1 MKYLIYILIPA
12 MAFATTVKD
21 RNFDEMKQ
29 VADAVRFY
37 VLKHPEDRQLDSASL
52 SQRVTMPHAEG
63 VYLQFDK
70 RRVSDKGLI
79 SSTGTPYLIL
89 VSKSGVCIL
98 MADERGDYN
107 GTGAKHYFCSV
118 RLDVH

>member
-1 MKYLIYILIPA
+1 MKYLIYLLIPA
-12 MAFATTVKD
+12 IAFATTVKD

-52 SQRVTMPHAEG
+52 SRRITMPYAEG

-70 RRVSDKGLI
+70 RRLSDKGLL
-79 SSTGTPYLIL
+79 SPTGTPYLIL
-89 VSKSGVCIL
+89 VSESGVCVL

-107 GTGAKHYFCSV
+107 GAGAKHYFCSA
-118 RLDVH
+118 RLGVD